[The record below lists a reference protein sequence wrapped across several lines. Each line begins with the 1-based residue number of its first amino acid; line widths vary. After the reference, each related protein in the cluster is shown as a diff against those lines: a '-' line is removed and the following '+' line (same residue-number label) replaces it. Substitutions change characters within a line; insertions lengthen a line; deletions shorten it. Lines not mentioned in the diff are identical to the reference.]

1 MTAETLAAMVAAIKP
16 LDTAMMEKMKRHL
29 EGLLKPLGSLGRLE
43 ELAVQLAGISGRQDI
58 SYPNKSIIVFCA
70 DHGVF
75 AEGVAITP
83 QRVTAIQAAN
93 MVKGLTGVCA
103 IANSVNAEIVVVD
116 IGIKCLPIDK
126 VLDHKIRPGCSNI
139 MTGAAMSRDEALQ
152 VLATGIKVAKTCIA
166 NGASLIGVGELGIA
180 NTTPASAIVSLLCNA
195 SVDEVVGL
203 GANLPQ
209 ARLQHKVSVVKQA
222 IAINRPD
229 VQDPIEV
236 LAKVGG
242 FELGGMAGAMIGS
255 AVAGIPVILDG
266 FLSYAA
272 ALIACRLAP
281 ALKYYLIPSH
291 LSAEKGANIA
301 LQQLGLRPYINM
313 EMRLGEG
320 SGAALAMPIIDAA
333 CSIVNRMGHLDDDKI
348 EFLELK

>member
-1 MTAETLAAMVAAIKP
+1 MTEETLAATVAAIKP
-16 LDTAMMEKMKRHL
+16 LNTAMMEKMAAHL
-29 EGLLKPLGSLGRLE
+29 AGLLKPPGSLGRLE
-43 ELAVQLAGISGRQDI
+43 QLAVQLAGISGQQDI
-58 SYPNKSIIVFCA
+58 SYPHKSITVFCA

-75 AEGVAITP
+75 AEGVAVTP
-83 QRVTAIQAAN
+83 QKVTAIQAAN
-93 MVKGLTGVCA
+93 MVNGLTGVCA
-103 IANSVNAEIVVVD
+103 IAKSVGAEIVVVD

-126 VLDHKIRPGCSNI
+126 VLDYKIRPGCSNI

-152 VLATGIKVAKTCIA
+152 ALEIGIKVAKECIA
-166 NGASLIGVGELGIA
+166 NGASLIGIGELGMA

-195 SVDEVVGL
+195 SLDEVVGL
-203 GANLPQ
+203 GANLPRV
-209 ARLQHKVSVVKQA
+209 RLQHKVNVVKQA

-229 VQDPIEV
+229 VKDPIDV

-242 FELGGMAGAMIGS
+242 FELGGMAGAMIGG
-255 AVAGIPVILDG
+255 AAAGVPVILDG

-281 ALKYYLIPSH
+281 ELKYYLIPSH
-291 LSAEKGANIA
+291 LSAEKGAQIA
-301 LQQLGLRPYINM
+301 LQQLELRPYIDM

-333 CSIVNRMGHLDDDKI
+333 CLVVNRMGHLDDYKI
-348 EFLELK
+348 EFLGLK